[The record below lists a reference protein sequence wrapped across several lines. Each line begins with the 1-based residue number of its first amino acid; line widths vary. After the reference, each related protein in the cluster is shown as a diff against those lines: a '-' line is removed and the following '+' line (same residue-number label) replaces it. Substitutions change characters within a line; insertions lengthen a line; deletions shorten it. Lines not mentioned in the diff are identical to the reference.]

1 MKYSLAFL
9 AASAQAA
16 IHTQTGLYLRTYTS
30 SILSEWLLFDG
41 VDEVMEHGCHC
52 AKLDASNPF
61 QEHLGGSTVVDELDE
76 ICRDWLRARNC
87 NDNLVGGSCESDRE
101 SMRTGAYTMSIVE
114 SDYDASTCGF
124 TTADCEADTCEI
136 DLKYLKLIR
145 EYVTNNPQ
153 LAADGATIVN
163 SSGTCTQAPLDKRE
177 RRCEGDAPDVY
188 PKRMSDLE
196 QLLTRVDW
204 VTDRLED
211 DEIVYNSGGRKL
223 NDDKEYIDFFVENQ
237 LITFGWNNVK
247 SFTFETIDA
256 FNPYYVGWVEK
267 SRVNN
272 FAPGSTDTLG
282 DDTKGGVQ
290 TCGIF
295 SGDAMIRA
303 HDGFETP
310 ANPPTSFFDAGTT
323 VTCTKEGTNFE
334 FYVNGALVGTV
345 DGSGWNGAYPALDT
359 NARYHVR
366 MTDVIYED
374 AESDPVDIW
383 N

>member
-1 MKYSLAFL
+1 MY
-9 AASAQAA
+9 
-16 IHTQTGLYLRTYTS
+16 TQTGLYLRTYTS
-30 SILSEWLLFDG
+30 AILSDWMLFDN

-52 AKLDASNPF
+52 AKLDATNPF
-61 QEHLGGSTVVDELDE
+61 GEFLGGSTVVDELDE

-87 NDNLVGGSCESDRE
+87 NDNLVGGSCEADRE
-101 SMRTGAYTMSIVE
+101 AMRTGAYTMAIIE
-114 SDYDASTCGF
+114 HDYPSSTCGF
-124 TTADCEADTCEI
+124 TTSDCGYDTCHI

-145 EYVTNNPQ
+145 QYISDNS
-153 LAADGATIVN
+153 DHKATIIN
-163 SSGTCTQAPLDKRE
+163 SAGTCTPAPLDKRE
-177 RRCEGDAPDVY
+177 RKCEGEAPDVY

-204 VTDRLED
+204 VVDRLED
-211 DEIVYNSGGRKL
+211 DEITYNEGGRKL
-223 NDDKEYIDFFVENQ
+223 NDRKEYIDFFVENQ
-237 LITFGWNNVK
+237 LITFGWDNVK
-247 SFTFETIDA
+247 SFTFETVDA

-295 SGDAMIRA
+295 SGDGTIRSQ
-303 HDGFETP
+303 DGLEQP
-310 ANPPTSFFDAGTT
+310 AGNGISFFDSGTT

-334 FYVNGALVGTV
+334 FYVNGDLIGTV
-345 DGSGWNGAYPALDT
+345 DNSGWENAYPALDT

-366 MTDVIYED
+366 MTDVVYED